1 MKEPEMPDH
10 PRQTPQNPGQDAATP
25 TQIPKRGWVQIF
37 RRVKEEIVK
46 DHIGIIAAGI
56 AFYALLSIFPAI
68 AALVAISG
76 LFLDR
81 ADVNDTMTVVASI
94 LPSDAANIIHEQLIK
109 VSEGTLGA
117 SLVALFG
124 LGFAIYGATKG
135 VVALIGGLN
144 IAYDEE
150 ETRGLVSLYL
160 TGFAMTVALVIG
172 LTLAMGLII
181 ILPVAVGLLGL
192 GSRAET
198 VIALM
203 TWPVLAGFVILG
215 LAVLY
220 RFGPSRAAANW
231 RWLSVGAVLATLIW
245 IAASLGFSVYVR
257 SFGNYTETYGT
268 LGGVVI
274 LLTWLWMS
282 AYVVLAGAEL
292 NAEIE
297 HQIAHDTTT
306 GPALPMGQ
314 RGAVVAD
321 TMPMGHHS
329 VAASDAARGLGQG
342 QAKASRSSATTDL
355 MLAGFL
361 ASRAIARLA
370 RREK

>member
-1 MKEPEMPDH
+1 M
-10 PRQTPQNPGQDAATP
+10 
-25 TQIPKRGWVQIF
+25 QILK
-37 RRVKEEIVK
+37 RVKDEIAK
-46 DHIGIIAAGI
+46 DHVGIIAAGI

-68 AALVAISG
+68 AALVAIAG

-81 ADVNDTMTVVASI
+81 ADINDTMAVVSGI
-94 LPSDAANIIHEQLIK
+94 LPSEAANIIHEQLVK

-117 SLVALFG
+117 SLVAIFG

-135 VVALIGGLN
+135 IIALIEGLN

-150 ETRGLVSLYL
+150 ETRGLVSLYV

-181 ILPVAVGLLGL
+181 ILPTAVGILGV

-198 VIALM
+198 IIALM
-203 TWPVLAGFVILG
+203 TWPVLAVFVVVG

-220 RFGPSRAAANW
+220 RFGPSRAAASW

-245 IAASLGFSVYVR
+245 IAASLGFSFYVR

-268 LGGVVI
+268 LGGVII

-297 HQIAHDTTT
+297 HQTECDTTT

-314 RGAVVAD
+314 RRAVVAD
-321 TMPMGHHS
+321 TLPLGQHGGVVTHAMGHARANASHNS
-329 VAASDAARGLGQG
+329 AA
-342 QAKASRSSATTDL
+342 TDL
-355 MLAGFL
+355 MLAGLL
-361 ASRAIARLA
+361 ASRAIVRLA